1 MHGGAH
7 KDQGF
12 PFNSRVGERWGERL
26 HLVRLFRTSDWH
38 RDSGDLERP
47 SARLDWKRG
56 QLGSYI
62 GDAEEKIKIK
72 SEGGKGSSF
81 SRRCDQVLF
90 GPQTGTE
97 IQVTWRGQAQG
108 LIGRER
114 ATR

>member
-12 PFNSRVGERWGERL
+12 RTTFNSRERL
-26 HLVRLFRTSDWH
+26 ATIVVVRLFRTSDWR

-72 SEGGKGSSF
+72 SE
-81 SRRCDQVLF
+81 
-90 GPQTGTE
+90 
-97 IQVTWRGQAQG
+97 A
-108 LIGRER
+108 
-114 ATR
+114 